1 MSPRYSISIRLGNA
15 PTQHFD
21 DFDVEFP
28 SDETVDG
35 LKMADD
41 KAFFPQICR
50 IAVLRSRIYSQCY
63 SARALE
69 NKSTAYICETIHKLH
84 SDLQDWKNNS
94 QFDSLFKQRGGGEDF
109 LAGFASAG
117 LFLLYY
123 NSLIMIHRLPLL
135 INVVYQSRAGTVP
148 DPDIRMIMNQS
159 SSSAA
164 VCVQAARDTLKL
176 VNNLP
181 WGDIAWIW

>member
-1 MSPRYSISIRLGNA
+1 MM
-15 PTQHFD
+15 
-21 DFDVEFP
+21 
-28 SDETVDG
+28 VDN
-35 LKMADD
+35 KP
-41 KAFFPQICR
+41 FFPQVCR
-50 IAVLRSRIYSQCY
+50 IALIRSRIYNQFY

-69 NKSTAYICETIHKLH
+69 NKTTADICGIIHKLDA
-84 SDLQDWKNNS
+84 DLQDWKDTS
-94 QFDSLFKQRGGGEDF
+94 RFDTLLRQRGNGKDF

-123 NSLIMIHRLPLL
+123 NSLIMIHRLPML
-135 INVVYQSRAGTVP
+135 INFIYQQSPSGSIP
-148 DPDIRMIMNQS
+148 ELDIRLILNQS

-181 WGDIAWIW
+181 WGDIAWMW